1 MKIDNGLKG
10 IGTGRAQEVK
20 ARKGGTTSRGKD
32 SLATG
37 ESVDLTSTAAK
48 LNALESMLADVE
60 VIDMNKVEA
69 VRQAISEGRFQVNPE
84 AIAERLLENIVEGLK
99 QQRKS

>member
-10 IGTGRAQEVK
+10 IGGSRAQEVK
-20 ARKGGTTSRGKD
+20 ARKGGAPARGKD
-32 SLATG
+32 SQTAG

-60 VIDMNKVEA
+60 VIDTNKVEA
-69 VRQAISEGRFQVNPE
+69 VRQAIAEGRFQVNAE